1 MCNFCFSVFFFLVC
15 KLISL
20 IAKFRDDVLLI
31 IVNNFEEWSI
41 VRGEG
46 CALGVPGGP
55 SWPLTFAPGWLENYN
70 YQ

>member
-1 MCNFCFSVFFFLVC
+1 MVC

-20 IAKFRDDVLLI
+20 IAKSRDDLLVI

-41 VRGEG
+41 VRDGG

-55 SWPLTFAPGWLENYN
+55 SWPLTFSLGWLENHN